1 MKDYY
6 KVLEVNE
13 TASTEVIQAAYKI
26 LAKKYHPDH
35 AKEHEKPIKEAKMKE
50 INCAKEILL
59 DPKKREMYDIQLRQE
74 KRKLEEIAQK
84 NKATYYGDTV
94 NTNPPPRRQTQQR
107 TAPPQKKETFKSKW
121 RRFFEKEGSITT
133 AIICL
138 TMFFVA
144 VLNVAIVIPWALG
157 TGEKDSKPETVV
169 VSGKILEEGISKQK
183 VIDMFGIPDYE
194 SEATLKHDDNK
205 IITVMEYDSAKVLIS
220 DDLVVG
226 WIDTYNELNFRKHTE
241 QPQLEDVSIGM
252 EKSGIIKVWGMPDT
266 YSPDMIV
273 YNDLI
278 IHFNDNRVIKV
289 EAQGK

>member
-13 TASTEVIQAAYKI
+13 TASAEVIQAAYKI

-84 NKATYYGDTV
+84 NKATYYGEGI
-94 NTNPPPRRQTQQR
+94 NNNPPPRRQSQPQQSR
-107 TAPPQKKETFKSKW
+107 PQQKETFKSKW
-121 RRFFEKEGSITT
+121 KRFFEKEGSVTT
-133 AIICL
+133 AVICVA
-138 TMFFVA
+138 MFFVA
-144 VLNVAIVIPWALG
+144 ILNVAIVVPWALG
-157 TGEKDSKPETVV
+157 ISEKDPKPETVV
-169 VSGKILEEGISKQK
+169 VSGKILEEGIEKQK

-194 SEATLKHDDNK
+194 SEATLKDNEDE
-205 IITVMEYDSAKVLIS
+205 IVTVMEYDSAKILINK
-220 DDLVVG
+220 DGLVIG
-226 WIDTYNELNFRKHTE
+226 WIDTFDELNFRKHSK

-252 EKSGIIKVWGMPDT
+252 QKSSIIEVWGMPDT
-266 YSPDMIV
+266 YSKNMIV
-273 YNDLI
+273 YNNLI
-278 IHFNDNRVIKV
+278 IRFNEDRVIKV
-289 EAQGK
+289 ETQD